1 MTVLKFPRAPPL
13 VLSAHL
19 SSAGHLLRQHRW
31 LPCSAAA
38 RGAVFAGSTCSIAR
52 RQLPCRAPVVLCAD
66 SFRIAAGRIVRR
78 QLPCRALVVLRADS
92 FRIAAG
98 RIVRRQLPC
107 RALVVLRVDSFR
119 IAAGLPRADSFRIVR
134 RSTARRQ
141 LPYCRRSLAVRFLGG
156 AAQCVRA
163 QISIGIW
170 LSQPVPHWRLLQF

>member
-1 MTVLKFPRAPPL
+1 MTVLKFLRTPPL

-52 RQLPCRAPVVLCAD
+52 RQLPYSAPVVLY
-66 SFRIAAGRIVRR
+66 
-78 QLPCRALVVLRADS
+78 ADS

-119 IAAGLPRADSFRIVR
+119 SAAGLLPSGFWVAPPSAW
-134 RSTARRQ
+134 ARR
-141 LPYCRRSLAVRFLGG
+141 FLLEFGSVSQFHTCG
-156 AAQCVRA
+156 CYSFDCPASPEKEDPSATAATSA
-163 QISIGIW
+163 LYSAG
-170 LSQPVPHWRLLQF
+170 PVVSDLHLF